1 MTSHT
6 ACLTTLLTTLMLGLP
21 AAAVA
26 NSCGAPA
33 TAISQVQGR
42 QAQSPLAGQHIS
54 VEGIITLD
62 SRQQGGFRGFYLQQ
76 ADAETDNDPTTSEAL
91 FVYTN
96 RTTGQVGHRV
106 RVRGRI
112 KEFHGL
118 TELTN
123 IQLLE
128 DCGKATLPAPVT
140 TSLPWPNNRAPE
152 HLENMRV
159 TVVAPLTVIDNY
171 NLARYGEL
179 TLANKPQSIP
189 TESLPPGPEAVQLQE
204 HQQLHRLLLDDNHGI
219 RHPVPP
225 PWPTPALTASNTVR
239 AGDTV
244 SQLDGVLDYRFGAW
258 RLQPVTRPR
267 FHADNHRP
275 QVPDRA
281 TETSL
286 RVVTLNLENYF
297 NGDGHGGGFPTPRG
311 AETPEQFARQSHRLA
326 ATLTAPD
333 PDIVAVAEL
342 ENDGHGE
349 DSAIA
354 TLARALGPDW
364 RHVVSRD
371 ASGNDAIQTGL
382 LYRSDRVETLGRADR
397 LSAGPYHRLGRRPL
411 AQIFRPLGQAAS
423 VRIIVSH
430 LKSKACHGASGPERD
445 QGDGQGCYNHRRT
458 NAARVLVQWAD
469 DLPDTRGLVGTL
481 ITGDLNSYAREEPLT
496 IFRNAGYTSMVH
508 RFHPCDTT
516 GCKQATYRYKGRHG
530 SLDYALASE
539 TLTPRVTG
547 AWNWPANTD
556 EPRALGYQ
564 GSVQVPETSPWR
576 SSDHNPVITDL
587 AL

>member
-6 ACLTTLLTTLMLGLP
+6 ARLTALLTTLMLWLP
-21 AAAVA
+21 AEAAA
-26 NSCGAPA
+26 NSCGTPA

-42 QAQSPLAGQHIS
+42 QAQSPLAGQQIS

-76 ADAETDNDPTTSEAL
+76 ADAETDDDPTTSEAL
-91 FVYTN
+91 FIYTN

-106 RVRGRI
+106 RVRGRV

-128 DCGKATLPAPVT
+128 DCGQATLPAPITVR
-140 TSLPWPNNRAPE
+140 LPWPGNRAPE

-159 TVVAPLTVIDNY
+159 AVAESLTVLDNY

-179 TLANKPQSIP
+179 TLASAPQSIP
-189 TESLPPGPEAVQLQE
+189 TDTLPPGPEAVQLQE
-204 HQQLHRLLLDDNHGI
+204 RQQLHRLLLDDNHGI
-219 RHPVPP
+219 RHPEPP
-225 PWPTPALTASNTVR
+225 PWPTPALTANNTVR

-258 RLQPVTRPR
+258 RLQPLSAPR
-267 FHADNHRP
+267 FHTGNPRP
-275 QVPDRA
+275 EPPEQA
-281 TETSL
+281 TETTL

-297 NGDGHGGGFPTPRG
+297 NGDGHGGGFPTSRG
-311 AETPEQFARQSHRLA
+311 AETPEQFAQQSRRLA

-354 TLARALGPDW
+354 TLARTLGPDW
-364 RHVVSRD
+364 RPVVSGN

-382 LYRSDRVETLGRADR
+382 LYRADRVEPLGRADR
-397 LSAGPYHRLGRRPL
+397 LSSGPYHRLGRRPL
-411 AQIFRPLGQAAS
+411 AQIFRPLGQTAS
-423 VRIIVSH
+423 VRIIVPH

-445 QGDGQGCYNHRRT
+445 QGGGQGCYNHRRT
-458 NAARVLVQWAD
+458 GAARALTRWVD

-481 ITGDLNSYAREEPLT
+481 ITGDLNSYAQEEPLT
-496 IFRNAGYTSMVH
+496 ILRDAGYTSMVH
-508 RFHPCDTT
+508 RLHPCGPT
-516 GCKQATYRYKGRHG
+516 GCAHATYRYKGRHG
-530 SLDYALASE
+530 SLDYALASK
-539 TLTPRVTG
+539 TLAPRVTG
-547 AWNWPANTD
+547 AWSWPANAD

-564 GSVQVPETSPWR
+564 GSVHVPEAAPWR